1 MTSRINYEDDIFTL
15 ALHVRCLHD
24 SARLEIDPEFFRK
37 GILDDIA
44 WLDASIGKIHRNLL
58 ASSLFVK
65 RQEHLRA
72 LQKLRRSFVKALDDL
87 VENRIPFAQHLGDM
101 VGELRAIRDRQARES
116 AEGNALLTGK
126 EPGTE
131 EEHIVSA
138 EELKFLMTT
147 PEDGGE
153 PPSSP

>member
-1 MTSRINYEDDIFTL
+1 MTRRINYEDDIFTL

-24 SARLEIDPEFFRK
+24 ALKLEIDPEFFRDRV
-37 GILDDIA
+37 LDDIA
-44 WLDASIGKIHRNLL
+44 WIDASIGKIHRGLL

-72 LQKLRRSFVKALDDL
+72 LQKLKRAFAGALDDII
-87 VENRIPFAQHLGDM
+87 ENRTPFAQHLDDRI
-101 VGELRAIRDRQARES
+101 EEIRAIRDREEKDA
-116 AEGNALLTGK
+116 AEIKALLTGK

-138 EELKFLMTT
+138 EELKFLMTS
-147 PEDGGE
+147 PEDDG
-153 PPSSP
+153 